1 MAAAEVE
8 GCPPKAAADAQE
20 SAAPAVDLFVLPSDL
35 VFVDLETTGGNVAH
49 HRITEIGIVRVTNG
63 ELVDEWSSLVNPEC
77 VIPSYIEAFTGITN
91 EMVAGAPRFADIATQ
106 VLEKLGGAVFV
117 AHNARFD
124 YSFLRSE
131 FRRLDRHFAA
141 KVLCTVKLSRRL
153 FPQYARHNLDAVM
166 ERNGLTCAARHRAL
180 GDARVLCDFWF
191 KLRRDL
197 PETRLLAAAQ
207 LVLGAHRLPAHLPPD
222 LADELPEGPGVYR
235 FFGEN
240 DSLLYVGKSN
250 SLRTRV
256 LEQLADE
263 HPASRDHKLA
273 RQVRRVDWVETAGE
287 LGAMLREA
295 QWIKTQSPLYNRR
308 VKSKAGAFTLR
319 PRETAQGPANGA
331 IGPMGSAGRV
341 EPAAIDSV
349 DIEDLAGCFGVF
361 HSEKDARKALLDIAR
376 ARQLCLK
383 VLGFEDSAGSCFAF
397 QVGKCKGACIGTE
410 PLILHNTRVKLA
422 LSSLKLKSWPFPGRI
437 ALRERDSR
445 GYGPDGVAGADWHVV
460 DHWTYVGTA
469 RCDEELA
476 ALSAKQ
482 ASVAFDVDVY
492 RILVR
497 YFSNHPKLDWHD
509 LTRLRAVPENL

>member
-1 MAAAEVE
+1 MAAAEVG
-8 GCPPKAAADAQE
+8 GCPPSAAADARE
-20 SAAPAVDLFVLPSDL
+20 FAARADDLSALPHDL
-35 VFVDLETTGGNVAH
+35 VFVDLETTGGNAAH
-49 HRITEIGIVRVTNG
+49 HRITEIGIVRVKNG

-77 VIPSYIEAFTGITN
+77 LIPSYIEAFTGITN
-91 EMVAGAPRFADIATQ
+91 EMVAGAPRFADIAAL

-166 ERNGLTCAARHRAL
+166 ERNGLTCSARHRAL

-191 KLRRDL
+191 KLRRDV
-197 PETRLLAAAQ
+197 PEARLLAAAQ
-207 LVLGAHRLPAHLPPD
+207 IVLGAHRLPAHLPPD

-263 HPASRDHKLA
+263 HPGSREHKLA

-295 QWIKTQSPLYNRR
+295 QWIKTQTPLYNRR
-308 VKSKAGAFTLR
+308 VKSKAGSFTLR
-319 PRETAQGPANGA
+319 PRETAQGPTDGT
-331 IGPMGSAGRV
+331 IGPGSSGRV
-341 EPAAIDSV
+341 EPLAIDSV
-349 DIEDLAGCFGVF
+349 ATEDLTRCFGVF
-361 HSEKDARKALLDIAR
+361 HSEKDARKAVIDIAR
-376 ARQLCLK
+376 AHQLCLK
-383 VLGFEDSAGSCFAF
+383 ILGFEDSAGSCFAF

-445 GYGPDGVAGADWHVV
+445 GYSPDGVAGADWHVV
-460 DHWTYVGTA
+460 DHWTYLGTA
-469 RCDEELA
+469 RSDEELA
-476 ALSAKQ
+476 ALSDKET
-482 ASVAFDVDVY
+482 SVAFDVDVY

-509 LTRLRAVPENL
+509 LAPRRPTDTCR